1 MANILIFY
9 GFIVDTV
16 NFHKIGTFL
25 MVIKR

>member
-1 MANILIFY
+1 MANILIFMAS
-9 GFIVDTV
+9 FVDTV